1 MLALPDVSRHERTS
15 VFTWG
20 FGIYMWAAYCTIR
33 YISYRKHKYPLHY
46 VAINALSYPL
56 LDMKIA

>member
-20 FGIYMWAAYCTIR
+20 SGTYMWAAYCTIR
-33 YISYRKHKYPLHY
+33 YTSYRKHKYQLYY
-46 VAINALSYPL
+46 VAMNALSYLL